1 MILLTMDIAL
11 LISLHA
17 EKDIWK
23 LCPISLKLKKPVWK
37 PQTMMDTLHCIW
49 RACKFIQ

>member
-17 EKDIWK
+17 GEDIWK
-23 LCPISLKLKKPVWK
+23 SCPISLKLKKPVWK
-37 PQTMMDTLHCIW
+37 PQTIMDTLHCIEH
-49 RACKFIQ
+49 ASKFIQ